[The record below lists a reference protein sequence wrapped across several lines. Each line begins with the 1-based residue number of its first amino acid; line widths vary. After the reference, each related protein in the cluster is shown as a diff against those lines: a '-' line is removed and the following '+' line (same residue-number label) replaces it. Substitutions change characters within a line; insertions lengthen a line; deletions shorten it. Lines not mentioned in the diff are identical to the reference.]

1 MRGRGSRRSPLERGG
16 ENVRFDRK
24 TRYEEYAWTRRKE
37 VAFLNRHKRAIRK
50 LERDCPLFA
59 DQLAPAP
66 ETDVDAEK
74 VRRLTR
80 SRETEQVMRD
90 LDARHWRSG
99 RASYFAC
106 DLAIRARIM
115 AEWKNW
121 RGPAKPTYFI
131 YVVEKHNGVAEER
144 ARRIRDE
151 EAARRVKMASAFP
164 CQSELP
170 GI

>member
-1 MRGRGSRRSPLERGG
+1 M
-16 ENVRFDRK
+16 RFDRK
-24 TRYEEYAWTRRKE
+24 IRYEEYAWTRRKE
-37 VAFLNRHKRAIRK
+37 LAFLNRHKRAARK

-59 DQLAPAP
+59 DQLALAP

-106 DLAIRARIM
+106 DLSIRAQIM

-121 RGPAKPTYFI
+121 RGPAKPNYFI